1 MEKEKNK
8 ERIPQLR
15 FPEFKNAPAWEQRK
29 LGEVGIT
36 QSGIGFPD
44 AEQGGKEGIPFFKVS
59 DMNIIGNEFE
69 MQSANNYV
77 SKEQI
82 ERKNWKPITSVP
94 AIMFAKVGAAI
105 MLNRKRLIRHPF
117 LIDNNTM
124 AYIFDKTWDI
134 NFGKIIFDTIYLP
147 KYSQVGALPSYNG
160 SDIENINVLMPNS
173 LPEQKAIGDFFQTLD
188 CSIAL
193 HQRELENLKN
203 RKKSLLQKMFP
214 KNGES
219 VPKIRFPEFKN
230 APAWEQRKL
239 GEVISSLKSGLSR
252 MLNDADIGLP
262 VVRANNIAEGIL
274 DMSRDVKYWYN
285 DDPQGANTHNYL
297 IKKDDILIN
306 FINSE
311 SKMGTA
317 ALVKNIDR
325 DTIYTTNIL
334 NLRVNEFAKSVFIYY
349 LTQTEKYKNYIK
361 SITKPAVNQASFTT
375 VEFKRFNFS
384 LPSLP
389 EQKAIGDFFCTLDR
403 SIALHQRKLEHLKLR
418 KKALL
423 QKMFP

>member
-1 MEKEKNK
+1 MKNNK
-8 ERIPQLR
+8 NVPEMR
-15 FPEFKNAPAWEQRK
+15 FEGFTETWEQRK

-173 LPEQKAIGDFFQTLD
+173 LPEQKAIGDFF
-188 CSIAL
+188 S
-193 HQRELENLKN
+193 
-203 RKKSLLQKMFP
+203 
-214 KNGES
+214 
-219 VPKIRFPEFKN
+219 
-230 APAWEQRKL
+230 
-239 GEVISSLKSGLSR
+239 
-252 MLNDADIGLP
+252 
-262 VVRANNIAEGIL
+262 
-274 DMSRDVKYWYN
+274 
-285 DDPQGANTHNYL
+285 
-297 IKKDDILIN
+297 
-306 FINSE
+306 
-311 SKMGTA
+311 
-317 ALVKNIDR
+317 
-325 DTIYTTNIL
+325 
-334 NLRVNEFAKSVFIYY
+334 
-349 LTQTEKYKNYIK
+349 
-361 SITKPAVNQASFTT
+361 
-375 VEFKRFNFS
+375 
-384 LPSLP
+384 
-389 EQKAIGDFFCTLDR
+389 TLDR
-403 SIALHQRKLEHLKLR
+403 SIALHQCKYEKLLDLKKSMMYKLFPKEGETTPEIRFDGFNGEWEKKKLGDCFSERTESFPDGELLSVTINQGIKKFSELNRKNNSNENKTKYKKVYVGDIAYNSMRMWQGASGYSPFEGIVSPAYTVLNPKEGIDSKCFAYLFKRTDIIHMFQLYSKGITSDNWNLKYPDFKELEVYVSCDYNEQKVIGEYFSELDKLIELNREKLGKLKNI
-418 KKALL
+418 KSSLL
-423 QKMFP
+423 DKMFV

>member
-1 MEKEKNK
+1 MSFSGGTPSVGNSKYYNGEIPFIRSAEINSAITELYLTEEGLKNSSAK
-8 ERIPQLR
+8 MVNVGDILYALYGATSGEVGISKINGAINQAILAIKPYDAYNSKFIEQWLKNQKKNIIDKYLQGGQGNLSAAIVKKLLIPFPSLPEQKAIGDFFQTLDRSIALHQRELENLKNRKKSLLQKMFPKNGESVPKIR
-15 FPEFKNAPAWEQRK
+15 FSEFKNAPAWDQRK

-160 SDIENINVLMPNS
+160 SDIENINVFMPNS
-173 LPEQKAIGDFFQTLD
+173 LPEQKAIGDFF
-188 CSIAL
+188 S
-193 HQRELENLKN
+193 
-203 RKKSLLQKMFP
+203 
-214 KNGES
+214 
-219 VPKIRFPEFKN
+219 
-230 APAWEQRKL
+230 
-239 GEVISSLKSGLSR
+239 
-252 MLNDADIGLP
+252 
-262 VVRANNIAEGIL
+262 
-274 DMSRDVKYWYN
+274 
-285 DDPQGANTHNYL
+285 
-297 IKKDDILIN
+297 
-306 FINSE
+306 
-311 SKMGTA
+311 
-317 ALVKNIDR
+317 
-325 DTIYTTNIL
+325 
-334 NLRVNEFAKSVFIYY
+334 
-349 LTQTEKYKNYIK
+349 
-361 SITKPAVNQASFTT
+361 
-375 VEFKRFNFS
+375 
-384 LPSLP
+384 
-389 EQKAIGDFFCTLDR
+389 TLDR

>member
-29 LGEVGIT
+29 LGKVGIT

-160 SDIENINVLMPNS
+160 SDIENINVFMPNS
-173 LPEQKAIGDFFQTLD
+173 LPEQKAIGDFFSTLD
-188 CSIAL
+188 RSIAL

-239 GEVISSLKSGLSR
+239 GEVAEFSKGNGYSKSDLIPTGTPIILYGRLYTNYETIIDKVDTYVSPKENSVVSQGNEVIVPASGETAEDIS
-252 MLNDADIGLP
+252 
-262 VVRANNIAEGIL
+262 RA
-274 DMSRDVKYWYN
+274 SV
-285 DDPQGANTHNYL
+285 
-297 IKKDDILIN
+297 
-306 FINSE
+306 
-311 SKMGTA
+311 
-317 ALVKNIDR
+317 VKNSGVILGGDLNIIKVN
-325 DTIYTTNIL
+325 DLISTPFLAITISNGRQQKEL
-334 NLRVNEFAKSVFIYY
+334 SKRAQGKSVVHIRNSD
-349 LTQTEKYKNYIK
+349 LKQVDLM
-361 SITKPAVNQASFTT
+361 S
-375 VEFKRFNFS
+375 
-384 LPSLP
+384 PSLP
-389 EQKAIGDFFCTLDR
+389 EQKAIGDFFSTLDR